1 MKRPRFHTFA
11 FVLAV
16 VLTFSCTKT
25 DIGKETIG
33 PPAEEVFL
41 RLHETGFNEQY
52 DAKEML
58 KYLETAERSGQI
70 EGWRADS
77 MRARIMRHTFY
88 SLDSA
93 VVYSK
98 RSLAYDSV
106 RLVPQRYINE
116 LLFLASNLLTLG
128 RPSEAIRYCLEGA
141 PIVLVQKDVTAR
153 YAFDAITGTGL
164 YWMKD
169 KVRGRT
175 YLEKSIAG
183 LKSRHDKDG
192 LWWLSY
198 AMGQTMDCL
207 QADDTDHALAVGRER
222 ENVLQELQE
231 KAVTAEDSAQ
241 VDAARG
247 LTFSK
252 MAFMYA
258 RKQQPQEA
266 ARYEQLYYRTSFAHS
281 TRGRQAILDYYDAA
295 GMHEKLLD
303 RYEESK
309 DYWLHKDTICKR
321 YAEVLGMRA
330 TCHAQR
336 GEHTIAVGL
345 RQRQMEVLDSVYTR
359 ENQNEG
365 IRLAAIYQV
374 QEKEAV
380 LARKEI
386 QTRFYLL
393 FLGVAAVA
401 LAVTLF
407 LLNLLHRRNKNI
419 LYKNRMLLSYINRLN
434 ERENEVE
441 DIADRSSIPPTYG
454 ENEEGTAGG
463 GDELDEEHLRRH
475 VALLRRLIND
485 EQMYLDADFS
495 REKLQRRMKLSKNLL
510 TPVLKAAL
518 QGKRLNDYIS
528 ERRVRYA
535 CRVMQEDPGK
545 SVSEIAAQSGFGT
558 VRTFNRVFKEHTGMT
573 ATEYL
578 KASL

>member
-1 MKRPRFHTFA
+1 M
-11 FVLAV
+11 
-16 VLTFSCTKT
+16 
-25 DIGKETIG
+25 
-33 PPAEEVFL
+33 
-41 RLHETGFNEQY
+41 EQ
-52 DAKEML
+52 K
-58 KYLETAERSGQI
+58 S
-70 EGWRADS
+70 
-77 MRARIMRHTFY
+77 
-88 SLDSA
+88 
-93 VVYSK
+93 
-98 RSLAYDSV
+98 
-106 RLVPQRYINE
+106 
-116 LLFLASNLLTLG
+116 
-128 RPSEAIRYCLEGA
+128 
-141 PIVLVQKDVTAR
+141 VTAR
-153 YAFDAITGTGL
+153 FAFDAITGTGL

-169 KVRGRT
+169 KMRGRT
-175 YLEKSIAG
+175 YLEQSITG
-183 LKSRHDKDG
+183 LKGRHDKES

-207 QADDTDHALAVGRER
+207 QKDDTNRALVVGQER

-241 VDAARG
+241 VDVARG

-266 ARYEQLYYRTSFAHS
+266 ALYEQLYYKTSFAHS

-295 GMHEKLLD
+295 GMHEKLLE

-336 GEHTIAVGL
+336 GEHVLAVGL
-345 RQRQMEVLDSVYTR
+345 RQRQMELLDSVYTR

-380 LARKEI
+380 LARKEM

-393 FLGVAAVA
+393 FLGVAAAA

-407 LLNLLHRRNKNI
+407 LLSLLHRRNRNI
-419 LYKNRMLLSYINRLN
+419 LYKNRILLSYINRLN
-434 ERENEVE
+434 ERDHENE
-441 DIADRSSIPPTYG
+441 DCADSSSIPLTG
-454 ENEEGTAGG
+454 EESEDEKAES
-463 GDELDEEHLRRH
+463 GDEMDEEHLRRH
-475 VALLRRLIND
+475 VALLKRLIND
-485 EQMYLDADFS
+485 EQMYLDTDFS

-518 QGKRLNDYIS
+518 QGKRLSDYIS
-528 ERRVRYA
+528 ERRVRHA
-535 CRVMQEDPGK
+535 CTLMQNQPDK
-545 SVSEIAAQSGFGT
+545 SVSEIAAESGFGT